1 MITNSLFNDSIE
13 LFYENLT
20 SSQAW
25 VKVDLIRTGIA
36 WEADKKYRF
45 KNPAL
50 ENQTL
55 ENQTL
60 EEVLRAADY
69 ARPRNWSKDL
79 RELDPENPE
88 NNGLQNEYLMVWMRT
103 AALPNIRKLYH
114 RISHVGDLEAGLPDT
129 RLKINVDYN
138 FPVKPFSGTKSVII
152 SKPSLFGGK
161 NYFLGFLGGI
171 LVVMYFAHFLFGRW
185 IPEYMSS
192 RISIYLPK
200 LKTFIRQNVKLC
212 CYLSSVYMFS

>member
-1 MITNSLFNDSIE
+1 MVNGKKIILCGMIANSLFNDSIE

-45 KNPAL
+45 KNPA
-50 ENQTL
+50 L

-171 LVVMYFAHFLFGRW
+171 LVVMSATYTLPTSYLVDGFRNICRLEFLST
-185 IPEYMSS
+185 YQS
-192 RISIYLPK
+192 
-200 LKTFIRQNVKLC
+200 
-212 CYLSSVYMFS
+212 